1 MSSRGPDWFTDAYTH
16 SPGATDLL
24 SFYGAEHALGE
35 SSDTKSPRPLTRTQS
50 GVAAIQRMSTAYL
63 RTALRID
70 ETSWPA
76 AGPHSATT
84 PTRSAEST
92 PSNAAVIQLIGRS

>member
-24 SFYGAEHALGE
+24 SFYGAEHALGGIAGYEVAETTDE
-35 SSDTKSPRPLTRTQS
+35 SPQR
-50 GVAAIQRMSTAYL
+50 VAVIQRLSTAYL
-63 RTALRID
+63 RTALHVD

-76 AGPHSATT
+76 ARA
-84 PTRSAEST
+84 AFK
-92 PSNAAVIQLIGRS
+92 NAASPIGGSDSK